1 MTRVKICGISDPR
14 HASVAAEADADFV
27 GVVFYPP
34 SSRYVTVERARE
46 VAAAL
51 EGTETRLV
59 GLFVN
64 ESAATINRV
73 ADAVGLDIVQLSGDE
88 LPPDAKGI
96 ERPVIA
102 TVRAGSRSR
111 GDEERRFLDWTAG
124 AAQPFAIMLDAH
136 VPGMYG
142 GTGAV
147 ADWFIAADFARRY
160 PVVLAGGLTPE
171 TAGEAVHR
179 VQPFAVDVSS
189 GVETDGRK
197 DPAKIRAFVAAV
209 RRADAD
215 PISALTTPI
224 DIPARRG
231 R

>member
-14 HASVAAEADADFV
+14 HAVVAAEAGADFA
-27 GVVFYPP
+27 GVVFYAP

-51 EGTETRLV
+51 AGSQTRLV

-64 ESAATINRV
+64 EPAETVNRI
-73 ADAVGLDIVQLSGDE
+73 ADGVGLDLIQLSGTE
-88 LPPDAKGI
+88 IPADADGI
-96 ERPVIA
+96 ERPLIA
-102 TVRAGSRSR
+102 TVRADSSGRA
-111 GDEERRFLDWTAG
+111 DEERRFIEWTTG
-124 AAQPFAIMLDAH
+124 ATRPFAVMLDAH

-147 ADWFIAADFARRY
+147 ADWFVAADFARRY
-160 PVVLAGGLTPE
+160 PVFLAGGLTPE
-171 TAGEAVHR
+171 TAGEAIRRVH
-179 VQPFAVDVSS
+179 PFAVDVSS

-197 DPAKIRAFVAAV
+197 DEDKIRAFVAAARQV
-209 RRADAD
+209 DAK
-215 PISALTTPI
+215 PISTTPI
-224 DIPARRG
+224 DIPVARG